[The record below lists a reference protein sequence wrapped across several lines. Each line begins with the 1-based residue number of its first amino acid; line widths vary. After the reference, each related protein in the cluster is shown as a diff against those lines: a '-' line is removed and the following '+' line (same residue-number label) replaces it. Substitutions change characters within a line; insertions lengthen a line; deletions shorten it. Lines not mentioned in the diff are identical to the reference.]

1 MFLFGGKKNEP
12 KKIEANLEDRI
23 KTTIKGK
30 LCPMC
35 NKVQS
40 GKVAFG

>member
-12 KKIEANLEDRI
+12 KKIETSLEERF
-23 KTTIKGK
+23 KTTLKTK